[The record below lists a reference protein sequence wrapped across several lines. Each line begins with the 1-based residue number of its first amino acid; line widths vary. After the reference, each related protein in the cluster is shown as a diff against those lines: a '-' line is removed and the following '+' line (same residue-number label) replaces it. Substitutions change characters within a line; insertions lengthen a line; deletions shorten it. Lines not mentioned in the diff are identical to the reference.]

1 MQRQRIVSTAEWK
14 CIGLPEQKHIS
25 DAGKKAAELGA
36 ELDAVREALEE
47 MGRGAQ

>member
-1 MQRQRIVSTAEWK
+1 LASFALRRSSGK
-14 CIGLPEQKHIS
+14 
-25 DAGKKAAELGA
+25 AGDWAGFGA

>member
-36 ELDAVREALEE
+36 FSSGIRLGSDYPPACSS
-47 MGRGAQ
+47 